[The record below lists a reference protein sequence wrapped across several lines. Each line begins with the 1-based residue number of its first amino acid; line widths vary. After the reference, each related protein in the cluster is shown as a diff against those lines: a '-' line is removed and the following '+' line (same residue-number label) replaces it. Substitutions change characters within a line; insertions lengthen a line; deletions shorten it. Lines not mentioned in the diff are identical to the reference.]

1 MTTLQ
6 LTTPVDI
13 PAANWQIAPCERML
27 FVGSCFADEMG
38 RRFTELKFRT
48 VVNPYGV
55 MYNPL
60 SIGHTV
66 RRLLAEGAMPFRK
79 EETGTAIFTLGT
91 NHIYILKETGEVV
104 DNCQKRP
111 QNLFEERV
119 MSVADC
125 AKALQETI
133 DTLRKAYPKVRV
145 ILTVSPIRYRKYS
158 YHGSQLSKAA
168 LLLAIDEVLGQPQ
181 NASDDCGKGAE
192 TSYFPAYEI
201 INDELRDYRFYK
213 ADMLHPS
220 DQAVDYICQ
229 RFAQT
234 YFSPTTHDFL
244 KAWEPIRRA
253 LAHRPFDAESEEYK
267 RFMADTRQKA
277 AALMKRYPDLDI
289 DLFNN
294 SQNLKK

>member
-6 LTTPVDI
+6 LTTPVDV
-13 PAANWQIAPCERML
+13 PAAHWQIAPCERML
-27 FVGSCFADEMG
+27 FVGSCFADEIG

-66 RRLLAEGAMPFRK
+66 RRLLAEGGMPFRK
-79 EETGTAIFTLGT
+79 EEGGTAIFTLGT

-104 DNCQKRP
+104 DNCRKRP
-111 QNLFEERV
+111 QNLFEERI

-125 AKALQETI
+125 AKALRETI

-145 ILTVSPIRYRKYS
+145 ILTVSPLRYRKYGF
-158 YHGSQLSKAA
+158 HGSQLSKAT
-168 LLLAIDEVLGQPQ
+168 LLLAIDEVLGQSQ
-181 NASDDCGKGAE
+181 NAPDDCGERAE
-192 TSYFPAYEI
+192 IAYFPAYEI

-234 YFSPTTHDFL
+234 YFSPSTHDFL

-253 LAHRPFDAESEEYK
+253 LAHHPFDAESEEYK

-277 AALMKRYPDLDI
+277 AALMKRYPELDI
-289 DLFNN
+289 DLINN